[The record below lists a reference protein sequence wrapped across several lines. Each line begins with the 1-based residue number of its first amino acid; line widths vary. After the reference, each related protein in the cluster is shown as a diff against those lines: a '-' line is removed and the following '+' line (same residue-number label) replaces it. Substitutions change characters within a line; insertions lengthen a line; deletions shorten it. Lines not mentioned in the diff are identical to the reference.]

1 MFGTPFAAL
10 LKIKYLEKK
19 CVRQI
24 AIKYMYRILHFDSY
38 SIKSAEY
45 LKHKRV
51 VPLDLVHVYMRP
63 CYINDL
69 I

>member
-10 LKIKYLEKK
+10 LNIKYLKK
-19 CVRQI
+19 NVYVKLQTPH
-24 AIKYMYRILHFDSY
+24 YDSY
-38 SIKSAEY
+38 SMKSAEY